1 MRRLLWS
8 LVVSLSAVAFAA
20 CNQAGS
26 PTTSAAASSPP
37 ASAPASAPA
46 GSAAPSQ
53 AASACQPTD
62 DTANGVAVTIDNFA
76 FSPAEV
82 EAKVGQ
88 PVTFTNNES
97 ISHGAVLDDDRACST
112 GSFGKGGSGSLVF
125 SAAGDYPYNCTVH
138 GSSMTGTIKVTE

>member
-1 MRRLLWS
+1 MRRLLVS
-8 LVVSLSAVAFAA
+8 LVVALSAVALAA

-37 ASAPASAPA
+37 ASAPAAS
-46 GSAAPSQ
+46 SAPSQ

-62 DTANGVAVTIDNFA
+62 DTANGVAVTIDKFA
-76 FSPAEV
+76 FSPTTV
-82 EAKVGQ
+82 QAKVGQ
-88 PVTFTNNES
+88 PVVFTNNES

-112 GSFGKGGSGSLVF
+112 GSFGIGGSGSLLF
-125 SAAGDYPYNCTVH
+125 SAAGNYPYHCTVH